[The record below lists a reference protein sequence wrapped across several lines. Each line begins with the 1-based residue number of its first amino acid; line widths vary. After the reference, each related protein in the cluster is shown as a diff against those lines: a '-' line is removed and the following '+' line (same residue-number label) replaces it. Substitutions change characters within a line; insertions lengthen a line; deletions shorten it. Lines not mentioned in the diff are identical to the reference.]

1 MTKRRI
7 VIAED
12 EPLARLDLG
21 QMLENLGHEVVGQ
34 AGDGKTAVELARELN
49 PDLVIMDI
57 RMPGEIDGLGAAGLL
72 AEEKVAPVLLMSAYN
87 DPEYIERARE
97 AGVMAYLVK
106 PYNENQLTPAIE
118 VALARFGEFSQLQKE
133 LGSTKD
139 ALMTRKIVERAKGV
153 LMDTAGLK
161 ESEAFHRIQRL
172 SMNSRKSMRE
182 VAEAILLTHGI
193 EQPRP

>member
-34 AGDGKTAVELARELN
+34 AGDGRTAVDLARELT

-57 RMPGEIDGLGAAGLL
+57 KMPGEIDGLGAAVLL
-72 AEEKVAPVLLMSAYN
+72 AEERVAPVLLLTAFS
-87 DPEYIERARE
+87 DQEFIDGARD
-97 AGVMAYLVK
+97 AGVMGYLVK
-106 PYNENQLTPAIE
+106 PYGENQLAPAIE
-118 VALARFGEFSQLQKE
+118 VALARFGEFTELQKE

-139 ALMTRKIVERAKGV
+139 ALITRKIVERAKGV

-193 EQPRP
+193 EQPR

>member
-1 MTKRRI
+1 MTRRRI

-34 AGDGKTAVELARELN
+34 AGDGRTAVDLARELT

-57 RMPGEIDGLGAAGLL
+57 KMPGEIDGLGAAGLL
-72 AEEKVAPVLLMSAYN
+72 AEERVAPVLLLTAYS
-87 DPEYIERARE
+87 DQEFIDGARD
-97 AGVMAYLVK
+97 AGVMGYLVK
-106 PYNENQLTPAIE
+106 PYGENQLAPAIE
-118 VALARFGEFSQLQKE
+118 VALARFGEFSTLQQE
-133 LGSTKD
+133 LGSTKE
-139 ALMTRKIVERAKGV
+139 ALITRKIVERAKGV

-193 EQPRP
+193 EQPR

>member
-34 AGDGKTAVELARELN
+34 AGDGRTAVDLARELH

-57 RMPGEIDGLGAAGLL
+57 KMPGEINGLGAATLL
-72 AEEKVAPVLLMSAYN
+72 AEERVAPVLLLTAFS
-87 DPEYIERARE
+87 DQEFIDGARE
-97 AGVMAYLVK
+97 AGVMGYLVK
-106 PYNENQLTPAIE
+106 PYGENQLAPAIE

-133 LGSTKD
+133 LGSTKE
-139 ALMTRKIVERAKGV
+139 ALITRKIVERAKGV

-193 EQPRP
+193 EQPR

>member
-49 PDLVIMDI
+49 PDLVILDI
-57 RMPGEIDGLGAAGLL
+57 RMPGEIDGLGAASLL

-106 PYNENQLTPAIE
+106 PYNENQLSPAIE
-118 VALARFGEFSQLQKE
+118 VALARYGEFSQLQNE
-133 LGSTKD
+133 LGSTKE

-182 VAEAILLTHGI
+182 DAEAILLTHGI
-193 EQPRP
+193 EQPR

>member
-1 MTKRRI
+1 MPRRRI

-12 EPLARLDLG
+12 EPVARLDLG
-21 QMLENLGHEVVGQ
+21 QMLEILGHEVVGQ
-34 AGDGKTAVELARELN
+34 AGDGRTAVDLAREVT

-57 RMPGEIDGLGAAGLL
+57 KMPGEIDGLGAASLL
-72 AEEKVAPVLLMSAYN
+72 AEERVAPVLLLTAYS
-87 DPEYIERARE
+87 DQEFIDRARE
-97 AGVMAYLVK
+97 AGVMGYLVK
-106 PYNENQLTPAIE
+106 PYNENQLAPAIE
-118 VALARFGEFSQLQKE
+118 VALARYGEFSQLHKE
-133 LGSTKD
+133 LGNTKE

-193 EQPRP
+193 EQPK

>member
-1 MTKRRI
+1 MTRRRI

-12 EPLARLDLG
+12 QPLERMDLG

-34 AGDGKTAVELARELN
+34 AEDGASAVELARELK
-49 PDLVIMDI
+49 PDLVILDI
-57 RMPGEIDGLGAAGLL
+57 QMETKVDGLEAASLL
-72 AEEKVAPVLLMSAYN
+72 AEEKVAPVLLMTAYN
-87 DPEYIERARE
+87 DREYIEQATG

-106 PYNENQLTPAIE
+106 PYTENQLTPAIE
-118 VALARFGEFSQLQKE
+118 VALARYDELQQLQKD
-133 LGSTKD
+133 LGSTRE
-139 ALMTRKIVERAKGV
+139 LLITRKIVERAKGV

-161 ESEAFHRIQRL
+161 EAEAFHRIQRL

-193 EQPRP
+193 EQPK

>member
-1 MTKRRI
+1 
-7 VIAED
+7 
-12 EPLARLDLG
+12 
-21 QMLENLGHEVVGQ
+21 MLLL
-34 AGDGKTAVELARELN
+34 TAYSDQEF
-49 PDLVIMDI
+49 
-57 RMPGEIDGLGAAGLL
+57 IDG
-72 AEEKVAPVLLMSAYN
+72 
-87 DPEYIERARE
+87 ARD
-97 AGVMAYLVK
+97 AGVMGYLVK
-106 PYNENQLTPAIE
+106 PYGENQLAPAIE
-118 VALARFGEFSQLQKE
+118 VVLARYGEFSQLHDE

-193 EQPRP
+193 EQPR

>member
-1 MTKRRI
+1 MTRGGNLMTRRRI

-34 AGDGKTAVELARELN
+34 AGDGRTAVDLARELT

-57 RMPGEIDGLGAAGLL
+57 KMPGEIDGLGAAGLL
-72 AEEKVAPVLLMSAYN
+72 AEERVAPVLLLTAYS
-87 DPEYIERARE
+87 DQEFIDGARD
-97 AGVMAYLVK
+97 AGVMGYLVK
-106 PYNENQLTPAIE
+106 PYGETQLAPAIE
-118 VALARFGEFSQLQKE
+118 VALARFGELLQLQKE
-133 LGSTKD
+133 LGSTKE
-139 ALMTRKIVERAKGV
+139 ALITRKIVERAKGV

-182 VAEAILLTHGI
+182 VAEAILL
-193 EQPRP
+193 

>member
-1 MTKRRI
+1 MTRRRI

-34 AGDGKTAVELARELN
+34 AGDGHTAVELARELT

-57 RMPGEIDGLGAAGLL
+57 KMPGEIDGLGAAGLL
-72 AEEKVAPVLLMSAYN
+72 AEERVAPVLLLTAYS
-87 DPEYIERARE
+87 DQEFIDGARD
-97 AGVMAYLVK
+97 AGVMGYLVK
-106 PYNENQLTPAIE
+106 PYGENQLAPAIE
-118 VALARFGEFSQLQKE
+118 VALARFGEFSTLQKE
-133 LGSTKD
+133 LGSTKE
-139 ALMTRKIVERAKGV
+139 ALITRKIVERAKGV

-193 EQPRP
+193 EQPK